1 MKRFFYFS
9 VIIITAAIFS
19 CKKETT
25 PDSTNTLSSKDPV
38 ALSKSIKVW
47 HGLRVQGKAP
57 LPVGG
62 ANAPEIE
69 TPDAPIIH
77 SFAGKFA
84 IVKPTVVSGNIAG
97 YYVGVNGAADYFK
110 IDYTKPRITERR
122 KPSTHHGFGFRPDST
137 GGNSDYMDSS
147 IVITLPANFQTPDT
161 FCITYC
167 AYDEFGNISQ
177 PVTSC
182 IVVSKLGGDAST
194 GFLEGTWRMFAQPN
208 FDSSLNQEYD
218 TIQYGKWKKD
228 IYYTE
233 YYCNTKFDGTS
244 EISSYCYDTYAPCNQ
259 LNITDSINEKE
270 NDFVLT
276 NNGSMTYTYSSNFK
290 RINLST
296 SICSSVNY
304 DISPSHDFT
313 KGGWSITG
321 DKMIF
326 VFEYDNYGTS
336 DLDAVEF
343 TFQKISDAEF
353 KLAYSYSQGD
363 EYKYI
368 LKKL

>member
-25 PDSTNTLSSKDPV
+25 TDATNNTSSKDPV
-38 ALSKSIKVW
+38 SLSKSIKVW

-57 LPVGG
+57 LPAGG

-69 TPDAPIIH
+69 TPDAEIIH

-122 KPSTHHGFGFRPDST
+122 KPSKHYGMGFRPDST
-137 GGNSDYMDSS
+137 GGNSDYLDSS

-194 GFLEGTWRMFAQPN
+194 GFLEGTWRLFAQPN
-208 FDSSLNQEYD
+208 FDSSSSQEYD
-218 TIQYGKWKKD
+218 TIQYGKWEKENNYQK
-228 IYYTE
+228 YH
-233 YYCNTKFDGTS
+233 CNTKSDGTT
-244 EISSYCYDTYAPCNQ
+244 EIARFCDDVYAPCIQ
-259 LNITDSINEKE
+259 LNIGDSTYKEKSDLALAG
-270 NDFVLT
+270 NGGMSFVDLNKT
-276 NNGSMTYTYSSNFK
+276 KTVNLATSSC
-290 RINLST
+290 
-296 SICSSVNY
+296 SIFNY
-304 DISPSHDFT
+304 NIDEYRDFT
-313 KGGWSITG
+313 EGGWSVTDNKLILIFESHNNG
-321 DKMIF
+321 DA
-326 VFEYDNYGTS
+326 E
-336 DLDAVEF
+336 LDTNEF
-343 TFQKISDAEF
+343 TFQKISDTEF
-353 KLAYSYSQGD
+353 RLVVIFSPGD
-363 EYKYI
+363 EEKYI
-368 LKKL
+368 FKKL